1 MAAATNDGR
10 LSGNRVGS
18 MAQSIC
24 LKLKHKIT
32 ESSDKGHK
40 VLDDEDSES
49 QAEDSDVENREVNC
63 ISELSAKC
71 GETGSQ
77 KKPKFSPH
85 TLTTVY
91 QMLKQERSHEEPEK
105 PDVPGDRCSH
115 HQFIVQRQEGTS

>member
-1 MAAATNDGR
+1 
-10 LSGNRVGS
+10 

-32 ESSDKGHK
+32 ESSDKGCK
-40 VLDDEDSES
+40 SLDEDSES
-49 QAEDSDVENREVNC
+49 QAEDSVVENREVSC
-63 ISELSAKC
+63 VSELRAKC

-77 KKPKFSPH
+77 KKPRFSPH

-91 QMLKQERSHEEPEK
+91 QMFKQGRSHEEPEK